1 MSNENVSTSKNNG
14 KGLFTAVTT
23 AVKDS
28 VPKTTGGKVVA
39 GIGSAIVAVGSF
51 FLGRLSNGKK
61 SK

>member
-1 MSNENVSTSKNNG
+1 MSDNVSTKNTKG
-14 KGLFTAVTT
+14 KSLFTAVTT